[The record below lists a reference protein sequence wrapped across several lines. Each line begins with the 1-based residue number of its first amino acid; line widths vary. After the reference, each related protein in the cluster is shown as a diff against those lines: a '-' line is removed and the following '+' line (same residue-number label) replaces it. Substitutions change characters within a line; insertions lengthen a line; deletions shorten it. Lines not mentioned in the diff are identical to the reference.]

1 MTNVT
6 AQHFFYFF
14 SPVLPVRRFS
24 LLRILSP
31 STEIV
36 VSPPFVY
43 LDQVRK
49 TVRKDVAVAGQNC
62 YSKASG
68 AYTGEVA

>member
-1 MTNVT
+1 M
-6 AQHFFYFF
+6 
-14 SPVLPVRRFS
+14 
-24 LLRILSP
+24 LSFP
-31 STEIV
+31 PPTTEIV

-62 YSKASG
+62 YAKASG